1 MLRRIIGEDIT
12 LKTTLADDL
21 WPLKVDPSQLDQ
33 VLMNLVVNARDAM
46 PDGGRLTIETSNVSL
61 DEAYAAQHMDAQ
73 PGDHVLLVIS
83 DTGVGIDEDT
93 RAHLFEPFFTT
104 KERGEGT
111 GLGLSTVFGI
121 VRQGGGHI
129 QVLSQP
135 GQGTT
140 FRIYLPR
147 AEGIADEAAPQLRS
161 PLSDDLLYGS
171 ETVLVAE
178 DETAVRDLAVNVLES
193 CGYQVLAARSG
204 PEALQIGEE
213 HEGAIHMLIADMV
226 MPQMSGRE
234 LAERLLLVRPD
245 IRVLYISGYADQ
257 EITHQGILAPG
268 THFLPKPFTVED
280 FTRKVRETLDDGG

>member
-1 MLRRIIGEDIT
+1 M
-12 LKTTLADDL
+12 KTTLAGDL
-21 WPLKVDPSQLDQ
+21 WPLKVDPTQLDQ

-46 PDGGRLTIETSNVSL
+46 PEGGTLTIETSNVSL
-61 DEAYAAQHMDAQ
+61 DDTYATQHVDAQ

-121 VRQGGGHI
+121 VRQSGGHI

-147 AEGIADEAAPQLRS
+147 AEGTVDTVVPPLRT
-161 PLSDDLLYGS
+161 PLSDDLLCGT

-178 DETAVRDLAVNVLES
+178 DETAVRDLAVSVLKS

-204 PEALQIGEE
+204 PEALRIGKE
-213 HEGAIHMLIADMV
+213 HEGPIHMLIADMV

-234 LAERLLLVRPD
+234 LVERFLLTRPD
-245 IRVLYISGYADQ
+245 TCILYISGYANQ
-257 EITHQGILAPG
+257 EITHEGVLAPG
-268 THFLPKPFTVED
+268 TNFLPKPFTVEEL
-280 FTRKVRETLDDGG
+280 TRKVRETLDDRG